1 MKKANNRKRIKKSAS
16 KTQTKSR
23 TMNSSSDKT
32 VQSVENGIAVLKYA
46 IKNNMSV
53 SKAAVKNKKGRNY
66 VSDIKA
72 RIENNYKNRS
82 ISRDLYNTFKS
93 FSKNYDKKTQR

>member
-1 MKKANNRKRIKKSAS
+1 MKKTKSSNRKRINKSAS
-16 KTQTKSR
+16 KSKTSTP
-23 TMNSSSDKT
+23 NSDKT
-32 VQSVENGIAVLKYA
+32 INSVKTGIEVLKYA
-46 IKNNMSV
+46 IKNKMSV

-93 FSKNYDKKTQR
+93 VSKSYEKNIQR